1 MNDDDESNEIP
12 INLKDLWKSL
22 SVLKRNRN
30 NRIESS
36 KPLNLKIYNTN
47 QIIGQHIKKNTIF

>member
-22 SVLKRNRN
+22 SILKRNRN

-47 QIIGQHIKKNTIF
+47 QIIGQH

>member
-1 MNDDDESNEIP
+1 MNHDDESNEIP
-12 INLKDLWKSL
+12 VNLKDLWKSL

-47 QIIGQHIKKNTIF
+47 QIIDQHIKKSTIF